1 MLQIKFTPLA
11 IVLFQCSLVLSAVLP
26 SEYLYVRDASISN
39 ATIEKRALDLSEIA
53 MLNNLQNA
61 YKGVWWATAYP
72 NAERPYGSKYDVSCD
87 IENFN
92 ILVEATRNAV
102 RLAEYAGSDTFLKDR
117 SFNKFFVRNDIA
129 PIGGRWTSSKDSQ
142 ATEASIRHNMLLPS
156 RFPLDG
162 TKKSTRRSRVTYQC
176 KDPET
181 LPANAKGCS
190 KSDVH
195 AYAINPKWTPNVSEN
210 SLGALR
216 YVSYEQVMLHEWLH
230 CDIMGYSEH
239 LTDLFDT
246 IDDHLPKRKIYG
258 MSSARDYAWKFM
270 QGDKM
275 NINQNIVANVE
286 NYVWYFVDKLYGKQW
301 GWTGK
306 GTAYPGRLPER
317 GFNRM
322 TRQTDIQATVEN
334 LDLGDESTD
343 PATLP
348 KPVWP
353 ANCHGEAVIDA
364 DDTSAIICDYIIPLG
379 DESSSFS
386 TPVASATSTSAP
398 VITLPPDPK
407 NCSCN
412 EDGCTKESPA
422 CCDDGTR

>member
-1 MLQIKFTPLA
+1 MLQMKSTPLA
-11 IVLFQCSLVLSAVLP
+11 TVLFQCSLVLSAVLP
-26 SEYLYVRDASISN
+26 FEYLDIRDAGISN
-39 ATIEKRALDLSEIA
+39 TTIEKRALDLSEIA

-61 YKGVWWATAYP
+61 YMGVWWATAYP
-72 NAERPYGSKYDVSCD
+72 NAERPYGT
-87 IENFN
+87 
-92 ILVEATRNAV
+92 TRNTV

-190 KSDVH
+190 KIRCVGRK
-195 AYAINPKWTPNVSEN
+195 YLNEILGGPKVSED
-210 SLGALR
+210 SLGALK
-216 YVSYEQVMLHEWLH
+216 YVSYEQVMLHEICL
-230 CDIMGYSEH
+230 IRSMAVSQNVLVLNEMQ
-239 LTDLFDT
+239 
-246 IDDHLPKRKIYG
+246 KIYG

-275 NINQNIVANVE
+275 NIIQNIVAN
-286 NYVWYFVDKLYGKQW
+286 GKV
-301 GWTGK
+301 
-306 GTAYPGRLPER
+306 TAYPGKLPER

-322 TRQTDIQATVEN
+322 TRQTDIQGTVEN
-334 LDLGDESTD
+334 LDLGNESTD

-348 KPVWP
+348 KLVWP

-364 DDTSAIICDYIIPLG
+364 DDTSAIICDYVIPLD
-379 DESSSFS
+379 DESSSSSAPATS
-386 TPVASATSTSAP
+386 TTSTSAP
-398 VITLPPDPK
+398 VVTLPPYPK

-412 EDGCTKESPA
+412 KDGCTKELLA
-422 CCDDGTR
+422 CCDDGTC